1 LTWQG
6 GRVIIR
12 VAREA
17 QEAFM
22 FSNKVRKAA
31 IAEIEKYVREI
42 RSRRT
47 ETFVSQGEICSVV
60 KPPVY
65 TFGVVPPTRVLD
77 YEELDC
83 RAANPVVRRVFR
95 DA

>member
-1 LTWQG
+1 
-6 GRVIIR
+6 V
-12 VAREA
+12 
-17 QEAFM
+17 

-60 KPPVY
+60 KPPGVSHRSQPRKIDDHL
-65 TFGVVPPTRVLD
+65 TFAGRAFVVVIGD
-77 YEELDC
+77 
-83 RAANPVVRRVFR
+83 NKV
-95 DA
+95 

>member
-1 LTWQG
+1 
-6 GRVIIR
+6 V
-12 VAREA
+12 
-17 QEAFM
+17 

-65 TFGVVPPTRVLD
+65 TFEVQ
-77 YEELDC
+77 ELDL
-83 RAANPVVRRVFR
+83 RQAYPIVRSLEK
-95 DA
+95 